1 MSGLSNLL
9 ILEKPRCLLTAD
21 GTGSKIKVGK
31 INVDDNPEIAQKYR
45 VMSIPMFGFFK
56 NGQLEDSV
64 IGAVPKA
71 NLEEKIKALILE
83 IQVKRVILLADKVF
97 VFDEDKEEKQNKKTK
112 SEADMIKSGDTGM
125 ISDIQIEDPFVFLNA
140 SEREQYMK
148 QMHKESMD
156 KQAHK
161 DFEEDERRPDRED
174 DFEEEPE
181 QEEESLEEDG
191 YEDEEDSDLKEGKKK
206 SLFDRFRRVHEES
219 DEFEDDDDD
228 EYDEDRER
236 DYSKDNE
243 DGYADDRDYDEEDED
258 EEDGD
263 DDDSPSSNKLIR
275 IMSTLT
281 GLLILIVIIFIV
293 KICIK

>member
-1 MSGLSNLL
+1 M
-9 ILEKPRCLLTAD
+9 
-21 GTGSKIKVGK
+21 
-31 INVDDNPEIAQKYR
+31 
-45 VMSIPMFGFFK
+45 
-56 NGQLEDSV
+56 
-64 IGAVPKA
+64 
-71 NLEEKIKALILE
+71 
-83 IQVKRVILLADKVF
+83 ADKVF

-228 EYDEDRER
+228 EYDEDRQR

-293 KICIK
+293 KIRVVDPIMAGNEDEQVTELSTDGGETMITTTELNLRSTPSADGSSNIIAVAPKGATVVRMSESDGWSTVIYENQTLYCASKYLTAAQ

>member
-1 MSGLSNLL
+1 M
-9 ILEKPRCLLTAD
+9 
-21 GTGSKIKVGK
+21 
-31 INVDDNPEIAQKYR
+31 
-45 VMSIPMFGFFK
+45 
-56 NGQLEDSV
+56 
-64 IGAVPKA
+64 
-71 NLEEKIKALILE
+71 
-83 IQVKRVILLADKVF
+83 ADKVF

-191 YEDEEDSDLKEGKKK
+191 Y
-206 SLFDRFRRVHEES
+206 
-219 DEFEDDDDD
+219 
-228 EYDEDRER
+228 
-236 DYSKDNE
+236 
-243 DGYADDRDYDEEDED
+243 ADDRDYDEEDED

-293 KICIK
+293 KIRVVDPIMAGNEDEQVTELSTDGGETMITTTELNLRSTPSADGSSNIIAVAPKGATVVRMSESDGWSTVIYENQTLYCASKYLTAAQ